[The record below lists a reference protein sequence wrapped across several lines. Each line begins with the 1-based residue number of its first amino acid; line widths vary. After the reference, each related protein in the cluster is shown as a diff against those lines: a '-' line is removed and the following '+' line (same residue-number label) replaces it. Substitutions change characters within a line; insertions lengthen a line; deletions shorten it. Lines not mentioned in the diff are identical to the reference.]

1 MDARWK
7 IRDTPQIRYMHSGHE
22 DGDAVLDVISAAMP
36 AAAPDL
42 VEGHVSK
49 RGMHRLNRHVDAGA
63 DDDQEAAAE
72 HPAYGSASISV
83 RRVTMWISRASASGT
98 ASPDLIASMTRRP
111 TSR

>member
-1 MDARWK
+1 MAERWK
-7 IRDTPQIRYMHSGHE
+7 IRDTPQIRYMHGGHE
-22 DGDAVLDVISAAMP
+22 DGDATLDIIPVAMP

-49 RGMHRLNRHVDAGA
+49 RGTHRLNQHVDAGA
-63 DDDQEAAAE
+63 DDDQEAAAGN
-72 HPAYGSASISV
+72 PAYGSASISL
-83 RRVTMWISRASASGT
+83 RRVTTWASRVPASGT